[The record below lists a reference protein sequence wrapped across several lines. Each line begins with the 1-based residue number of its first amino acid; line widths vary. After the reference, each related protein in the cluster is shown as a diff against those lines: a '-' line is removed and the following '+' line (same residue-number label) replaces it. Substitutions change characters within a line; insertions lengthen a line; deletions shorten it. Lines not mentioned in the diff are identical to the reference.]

1 MAFENLVIAGK
12 RVSALSVAGKPV
24 ASLWVNGKKLPD
36 AARGITLQ
44 ALKALGDSDLT
55 LTTNLSGETVDF
67 DMTCYDQSGSK
78 LGTVTVTGDVYPSV
92 SLLDKMEEAGISRD
106 AMKLAGSR
114 TELAF
119 RKWSYYSYV
128 DDPEYSSGLP
138 WKLDKKVLFG
148 IRSQTAGALQV
159 YGDVMKSFRKC
170 TTGIC
175 LAYMF

>member
-1 MAFENLVIAGK
+1 MAFDDFSIAGK
-12 RVSALSVAGKPV
+12 KVSSLSIAGKAV
-24 ASLWVNGKKLPD
+24 DDLWVNGKQV
-36 AARGITLQ
+36 AIASRGITLQ
-44 ALKALGDSDLT
+44 ALKALSDSDLT

-92 SLLDKMEEAGISRD
+92 SLLDKIEEAGISRD

-119 RKWSYYSYV
+119 RKWSFYSYV
-128 DDPEYSSGLP
+128 DDPEYTSDQP

-148 IRSQTAGALQV
+148 IRS
-159 YGDVMKSFRKC
+159 
-170 TTGIC
+170 
-175 LAYMF
+175 